1 MGSLEGAELYLDKN
15 RMMCHSM
22 LVYQPPS
29 PFHAGGVHIMRKHA
43 EPKEPESI
51 RHCRYKVAAILGTA
65 ALLLGAPSIAQDS
78 TGQPEPKPTVVVQIQ
93 FVPGGRGPWLDA
105 FETHIT
111 PAIQAA
117 IENGQL
123 SDFTY
128 YEAVVPGQSYDLM
141 LILNADSFAF
151 FDHRRPFPH
160 YVALFQR
167 IGVDEG
173 RRILSEMLQWEAN
186 VSVSLL
192 RAYGGDR

>member
-1 MGSLEGAELYLDKN
+1 MRNHTKSQGLRTVRERRQVL
-15 RMMCHSM
+15 
-22 LVYQPPS
+22 
-29 PFHAGGVHIMRKHA
+29 AGGLIA
-43 EPKEPESI
+43 
-51 RHCRYKVAAILGTA
+51 A
-65 ALLLGAPSIAQDS
+65 ALLLAVPAFAQDKAEQF
-78 TGQPEPKPTVVVQIQ
+78 GPEPAVAVQVE
-93 FVPGGRGPWLDA
+93 FVPGGRGPWLEA

-123 SDFTY
+123 SDFAY

-160 YVALFQR
+160 YVALFQET
-167 IGVDEG
+167 GVQEG
-173 RRILSEMLQWEAN
+173 RRILSEMLKWEAD

-192 RAYGGDR
+192 RAYGADR